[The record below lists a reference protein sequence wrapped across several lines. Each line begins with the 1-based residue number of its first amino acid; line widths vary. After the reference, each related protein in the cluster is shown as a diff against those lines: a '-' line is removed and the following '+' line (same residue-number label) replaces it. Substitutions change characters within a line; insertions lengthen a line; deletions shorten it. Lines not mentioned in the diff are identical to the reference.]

1 MNRYECSD
9 GASIWLPVV
18 APDTADDREPDPRWA
33 EAVRRLNR
41 ISDPFARQVLALHG
55 ECGTGHGVCDAGLPP
70 VAEHVTWGC
79 ETTALI
85 AHQFG
90 VAFPVGGLGDTSSL
104 TA

>member
-9 GASIWLPVV
+9 GASLWLPAA
-18 APDTADDREPDPRWA
+18 APEADAGEPDPHWV
-33 EAVRRLNR
+33 EAMRRLNR
-41 ISDPFARQVLALHG
+41 IQDPFARQVLALHH
-55 ECGTGHGVCDAGLPP
+55 ECGTGRGVCDAGLPP
-70 VAEHVTWGC
+70 VEPHVTWGC

-90 VAFPVGGLGDTSSL
+90 VAFPVGGLGGDASL